1 MNSIGIVGL
10 GFVGDALRHGFKT
23 LGVSDIALYDPYK
36 IPGSKITDVTKT
48 DILFVCVP
56 TPMKNGGD
64 IDTKALDDVLV
75 RLRKIAYKG
84 VVVIKSTVRP
94 DVVTK
99 LSLVYFKLNLVTNP
113 EFLTERTAQK
123 DFLTSEWIILGGKP
137 ENVTKVEEF
146 YTEIFK
152 GKVPI
157 TKTTLETAM
166 MAKYMTN
173 AFFAVKISLLNEFY
187 QIWSKMGN
195 ENWNDLIWVFA
206 QDKRVG
212 LHHLK
217 VPGPDG
223 DLGFG
228 GKCFPKD
235 LNAMMSLA
243 KKMKIPNNVMNG
255 AWETNKQVRNNKN
268 WLKIY
273 GAVTDDYEEESDCTE
288 NQ

>member
-99 LSLVYFKLNLVTNP
+99 VTLVYFKLNLVTNP